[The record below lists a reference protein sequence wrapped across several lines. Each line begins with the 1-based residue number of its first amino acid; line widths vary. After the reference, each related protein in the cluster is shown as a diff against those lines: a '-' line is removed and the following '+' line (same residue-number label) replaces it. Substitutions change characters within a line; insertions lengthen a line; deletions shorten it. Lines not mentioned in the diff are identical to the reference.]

1 MPIGLN
7 GFGSLNYPNNPRC
20 HKQIA
25 LNSCEFELRRE
36 LQIFQPIFGSHRT
49 LPPLLGVYHRP
60 LIPLLSRSP
69 FLPQHWIHMEI
80 PSTPCGIATIS
91 SKVPDTKS
99 VLPKSCLASPFL
111 KSSASLPRQIMTR
124 QQNRSFEVCFSVA
137 FDDKVLR
144 PETMTEVTFHPNI
157 APGSRHA
164 LATAY
169 LSKKPKLETLILFFL
184 GQKRFNS
191 TLEDMNFKVQGPS
204 MTLSEL
210 IGNIL

>member
-1 MPIGLN
+1 MPD
-7 GFGSLNYPNNPRC
+7 
-20 HKQIA
+20 
-25 LNSCEFELRRE
+25 
-36 LQIFQPIFGSHRT
+36 SHN
-49 LPPLLGVYHRP
+49 
-60 LIPLLSRSP
+60 INQSSRY
-69 FLPQHWIHMEI
+69 E
-80 PSTPCGIATIS
+80 
-91 SKVPDTKS
+91 V

-169 LSKKPKLETLILFFL
+169 LSKKTKTFAQI
-184 GQKRFNS
+184 K
-191 TLEDMNFKVQGPS
+191 DMSQGGTFPAH
-204 MTLSEL
+204 
-210 IGNIL
+210 

>member
-1 MPIGLN
+1 LESPDPAPTVRRL
-7 GFGSLNYPNNPRC
+7 SPPPNPTP
-20 HKQIA
+20 
-25 LNSCEFELRRE
+25 
-36 LQIFQPIFGSHRT
+36 LQKSF
-49 LPPLLGVYHRP
+49 
-60 LIPLLSRSP
+60 
-69 FLPQHWIHMEI
+69 
-80 PSTPCGIATIS
+80 PSTALDPHGNTQHPMPDSHNINQS
-91 SKVPDTKS
+91 SRYEV

-169 LSKKPKLETLILFFL
+169 LSKKNQNLRSNQGHEPRRNIPCALTVGWEPPKPYL
-184 GQKRFNS
+184 
-191 TLEDMNFKVQGPS
+191 
-204 MTLSEL
+204 EL
-210 IGNIL
+210 IRGESKTGDSDFIFPRPKAL